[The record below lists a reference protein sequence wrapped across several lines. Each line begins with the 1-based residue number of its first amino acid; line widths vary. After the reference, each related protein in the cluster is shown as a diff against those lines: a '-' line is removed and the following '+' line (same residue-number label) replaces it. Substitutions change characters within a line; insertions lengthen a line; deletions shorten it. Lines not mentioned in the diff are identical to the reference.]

1 MRHNYIAIEGNI
13 GAGKSTL
20 CHLLSNKW
28 EALQMLEEFEDNPYL
43 KEFYDQPD
51 KYAFQLEMSFLAARY
66 SQQRRVFQSLDLFR
80 SQVISD
86 YMLQK
91 CFVFSSANL
100 SEEEFSIYRSFF
112 QIIENQFPGPEL
124 IVYLHR
130 SVPIL
135 LDQIKKRGRD
145 YESGINKSYLERI
158 ERAYFD
164 VFRQLKSKK
173 ILVLDLKA
181 RDFEND
187 SGVLNRIA
195 SLINMEHKPGI
206 HRYKV

>member
-20 CHLLSNKW
+20 CKLLSSKW
-28 EALQMLEEFEDNPYL
+28 ESLHMLEEFEDNPYL
-43 KEFYDQPD
+43 KEFYEQPD

-66 SQQRRVFQSLDLFR
+66 SQQRRIFQSLDLFR

-112 QIIENQFPGPEL
+112 QIIENQFPHPGL

-130 SVPIL
+130 SVPVL
-135 LDQIKKRGRD
+135 LDQIQKRARV
-145 YESGINKSYLERI
+145 YEKGINKAYLERI
-158 ERAYFD
+158 ESAYFN
-164 VFRQLKSKK
+164 VFKQLKSKK
-173 ILVLDLKA
+173 ILVLDLKT

-187 SGVLNRIA
+187 PAVLERVA